1 MAQHKNDSLRDASFS
16 LYAFYFLPDGFLF
29 LCDLCCRRLTHAHPC
44 AGRKFKVFVYG
55 DTNSKG
61 GQRQTDSTQ
70 LKVEAPDIGRPS
82 STPCWKQKL
91 SM

>member
-1 MAQHKNDSLRDASFS
+1 MLPFPCMLSIFS
-16 LYAFYFLPDGFLF
+16 QMGFYFCLISVVVASPMP
-29 LCDLCCRRLTHAHPC
+29 TPC

-55 DTNSKG
+55 DTNSNG

-82 STPCWKQKL
+82 STPC
-91 SM
+91 